1 MNQTEQIH
9 NYLKEGNS
17 ITAIEAL
24 NLFKC
29 FRLAARISDLKRQG
43 VNISSEM
50 ITTYTQKRVMRY
62 SLSISEK
69 KPLFCK
75 SEQVKRTPEYGC

>member
-9 NYLKEGNS
+9 NYLKEGNA

-50 ITTYTQKRVMRY
+50 ITTDTQKRVMRY

-69 KPLFCK
+69 KLFCK
-75 SEQVKRTPEYGC
+75 SNQIKRTPEHGC

>member
-1 MNQTEQIH
+1 MNQTDQIH

-43 VNISSEM
+43 VAIDSEL
-50 ITTYTQKRVMRY
+50 ITTDTQKRVMRY
-62 SLSISEK
+62 SLSISEIR
-69 KPLFCK
+69 PLFCK
-75 SEQVKRTPEYGC
+75 SKQIKRTPEYGC